1 MTSSLEK
8 RYPPIKLTNGTDA
21 IVPSTLRDSNTNT
34 NITNSTS
41 GQTMNVSVAGADY
54 GNGDY
59 EVKIGAL
66 NWGSNKTSAGASI
79 DTPAVGGL
87 FKIFETQTTAT
98 TSEDTLRL
106 GLTGNNHTTL
116 TGANSYNYVHNTQ
129 SQGILTLHTAMS
141 NSNFLFQNGI
151 ISSDNTSAEYYGA
164 FNGHNAFTIDF
175 YFSTLQ
181 SGPDRA
187 MFSVGGSQVDRQS
200 FTIYMHNGTIKI
212 SAGGASYSVDFSD
225 SFSNLND
232 GKIYH
237 LRCRYNGTTISSIAA
252 TNNVQLKIIESGQ
265 NIDAASYITKSF
277 LPPGTNLSIST
288 VNSDRLIYFGRH
300 ANKSSSIYNFIGKLH
315 YNLSIGHYLD
325 YAIDGGYEAATNNQA
340 VDNYYMTN
348 FIKDSDGS
356 KTHIASGTN
365 GIPGQWVSLKIP
377 AVAAVT
383 QYAYEDDPEEIIELS
398 AVDSSPNGI
407 IPTKFYIGGITEP
420 FPKTITVLGSTD
432 GTHYTT
438 IVDNAHKQ
446 LKDGTFE
453 MLVKTLNNTY
463 NEFVFI
469 FTQTTLP
476 GNYLEIT
483 ELGVYGYEP
492 SNTTFIDSTG
502 IGNSTL
508 KPMYYNDFTSHVF
521 DGNMFSYVN
530 ITPDEDISGSTPFTI
545 DINYSTDTVND
556 YLGPIFSM
564 GRDNVVAGNF
574 TIEQN
579 PLNTP
584 TNDHYTWRLN
594 NTHYISYANMLP
606 STATT
611 STDNTDSNFDTPHN
625 NSINLL
631 PDINTTHQLVVSSD
645 GSYNVNFMLD
655 GKIVKTELRQ
665 TSINEIKPNN
675 LNNGKDSM
683 FNISIGN
690 RTPKFSFNTPYN
702 GSNEFYFDGTTSNV
716 INLNDSGNIT
726 RNGTTLF
733 ANAGFAWMAD
743 NAARTVTFEMK
754 TTAVNGSNVVL
765 IGTGSTGTTSG
776 ERFNVVIDQYG
787 KLWISGYGPY
797 TSAASHNDI
806 RDGQWHFVSIS
817 WDGSN
822 IQIYLDKKL
831 VLTDGLTTLITPS
844 NGGVAYLGANVDPKL
859 NRYTGYLRNVH
870 FYNGNMHTDNKFKG
884 KIHRVA
890 VYKDLFIDDPQKI
903 KILDISGGVNVSK
916 VQNNSDLKIHSTGAL
931 QIPNHT
937 IDPEIITPEQSKG
950 SIYYNTMFNC
960 YKGYDGTSWKVIKG
974 GITNESGTVYVNSDA
989 NMSLFT
995 SHIGQNAVLDISM
1008 ENIEFKNDSNGN
1020 RLLIDIIGSGNLKGA
1035 KNIQGTPLSIVL
1047 KVKFDDSSRAIGV
1060 SQEIIKRFFDI
1071 ENVTEEDDGFF
1082 GTHGTTLDWGRGY
1095 IHSSTTDNNNTINS
1109 LATGDNNATV
1119 AANKDYIAIISYNGD
1134 KTITYTI
1141 YNETDDVTPVSI
1153 SETQDYYQNL
1163 TLNDG
1168 FYFGGDS
1175 NNWFEGTIYYMQ
1187 IHHHYFLTYAAFTQH
1202 VDGYIVLSS
1211 INEDIT
1217 MTNYG
1222 NVGIGSTNP
1231 QTTLD
1236 VNGSLGVSTDIE
1248 FYDPMFTSARG
1259 SVRYN
1264 NNNHVA
1270 NYSFILNGNQASLT
1284 DVYGSGESLVLNG
1297 SATTS
1302 YLGVALDGVDDY
1314 INIPSSILGFKN
1326 NDFTLSLW
1334 IEFKDVYPSTSIY
1347 TPIFSGGYND
1357 APSFSLAVDK
1367 NVPHKIYVI
1376 DTTGSL
1382 GNITNDNVYPN
1393 PVHLYTPDGT
1403 IHNYVISRKDG
1414 KMRLF
1419 IDGIKVLEY
1428 ITTVSFVDRDY
1439 QIGYAIPRNQTTPG
1453 PLNYAK
1459 IDVYRFDIWKNKG
1472 FNNAN
1477 DAKIIYDNGYINPD
1491 VPIVSNPAYQ
1501 SISLEHENATIG
1513 DGDYN
1518 NKLTISDGVTL
1529 SMNNGTSLDF
1539 NKTNTRIKNGRGNAE
1554 LNIGGSVAIGS
1565 TYDGLQVNTNTLYV
1579 EGAVGIGT
1587 TSILENDNM
1596 VIYDKTLAKDA
1607 VNISKAGSIIM
1618 DNSGGFNNEKMLY
1631 FPPCKIRPSSF
1642 KTLAHANL
1650 TTANGTSQNAEQIY
1664 VYFDVSQNN
1673 LSYGRGRYY
1682 LSMASV
1688 ETNNLGYKHLFS
1700 GIPSS
1705 GDTQHL
1711 VSKENN
1717 IYDNPSYI
1725 ANTNAP
1731 NYQDLGIY
1739 GWWFSLQMPN
1749 PITLDHFTVNLEKGT
1764 NPVIRRIKRVF
1775 VIATNDSVDY
1785 YKLGYFG
1792 GAGVHGSSVISS
1804 DANLAQFSYYAE
1816 QGKNMQSSPFLKYI
1830 FIVTQTNGDVNNV
1843 ALSSF
1848 RIYGSQGKLKIHQ
1861 SLNASRAYIGN
1872 KKPYFSYG
1880 VNNPITFNN
1889 TDVDLTA
1896 NGFKC
1901 IKGKAPRT
1909 FEFEINSI
1917 FNLSKGTSS
1926 IGTDTQYSNF
1936 IATGNRLSNKQTF
1949 NIRQAKDKLAIVRYG
1964 GLGQVDW
1971 DLSEDEVFDGHWHHY
1986 RITYDNDYFTCY
1998 VDHIKRPAYIGV
2010 HSNSNTEST
2019 DGYTIKDKSGE
2030 MNTQGDT
2037 NRIGRSNDNSYP
2049 SPFYGQMR
2057 NIHFYDHVSEGS
2069 ITFDVASS
2077 SQTSKMIMD
2086 NANAPN
2092 YLNTQG
2098 PNRIEIDNTSGIGV
2112 QMHLTSYDAIAGM
2125 GVGSINYIS
2134 EGDHHVFETENSFM
2148 DINKQRLYLPGP
2160 VNYNDL
2166 SLNNNY
2172 KYSEDF
2178 INNETGLNVNGS
2190 IYVDGPWTNPPTST
2204 DLSNRVFG
2212 AVDATTGYAKNNLI
2226 DGKISNTYTCFDG
2239 TQSLYNHDVS
2249 GGYKDY
2255 AIVDLMETKLT
2266 NKNYTTFMHLDGE
2279 ATYLWNGGTDNF
2291 VVVNQTYTIQNQY
2304 LNATE
2309 VIPTEAYMGGT
2320 HLNSNTGGTGYMV
2333 THITKVK
2340 INDYLFGILDPVTSG
2355 GTVWK
2360 MVRIEFAI
2368 ENNNV
2373 KINSISAKNRHNVTA
2388 PVTDALNIHYWIVPT
2403 ETKTVATSFAASDLG
2418 IYDLEFQIKNYT
2430 SEPYFTHG
2438 IDQEL
2443 YFDGTESSV
2452 VDLTQE
2458 GLTCVKGSNPR
2469 TIEFDFKTTSNNAG
2483 LISTGYGQTTT
2494 TEIIGASFNI
2504 KLISGALFFM
2514 GFNKDYTSPN
2524 ATGLNDDDWHTVKV
2538 TYSKPYLSF
2547 FVDNVLT
2554 DRVASSG
2561 TYDGTLITQDDNN
2574 VLGRSNDIDPSIHA
2588 SYYTGYLRNVRF
2600 YDYAQNDND
2609 YNIIYSY
2616 VPNFEQN
2623 DNYATYS
2630 YYKTHG
2636 KDCSQYSLFNSDLS
2650 LGVGK
2655 APSGESAV
2663 TFEPWTNFIK
2673 QNVLMLG
2680 EPDSSVNSQPDFI
2693 SLPKAEADHLKAQ
2706 NGFSIM
2712 FYAEIVEGNDTN
2724 SSTSLLSLN
2733 YSTLPAI
2740 TSAYYHSN
2748 GQFDV
2753 TIFNPSAAVAATNS
2767 GNKSINGITQFTFT
2781 FTTSSTKLYLNGE
2794 LIVTNN
2800 TAIDDGISSFSTDN
2814 DTNLWTI
2821 GQSVPYGFS
2830 NANESILP
2838 MKIYNVATFGKELSI
2853 NEINTIKC
2861 FSDNNVLN
2869 PLINTNKCA
2878 YGNTTIDVNRTIT
2891 NAIVE
2896 RDVQY
2901 IYNHNI
2907 KKISICPEHDAT
2919 PSMLRATRIV
2929 TNSKPANGSVDVNHL
2944 ELQGDGI
2951 LGGSSIHLNAAQK
2964 VIIDGSLNISGN
2976 VYYDVS
2982 GGIKTIIPDY
2992 LQHNSDIN
3000 APGFQIFANNED
3012 SGLKID
3018 ASGSNA
3024 QNPLIMGTS
3033 AGSAA
3038 NRNIAFSKN
3047 AGLHIQPD
3055 GQAGVNNENQRG
3067 TIDTHRGLDVSGTV
3081 FGIYPIG
3088 SIMMY
3093 PFQVDNIIDNNI
3105 SNNLPPGWKLC
3116 DGTSLV
3122 RTDYSEL
3129 FSIIGNTYG
3138 SANNSTFKL
3147 PNFNTHYYAYGSNTS
3162 TTTPNTMGND
3172 KMTSDQL
3179 TSHSHNVTATTPGD
3193 LSFKNAHS
3201 DTQNKIQYVTSA
3213 NGAMSNNHML
3223 PLFNSNVNAFRNM
3236 EWSNSNNAQVHRRSR
3251 FPHMY
3256 NIITPA
3262 GTSVATSGSGN
3273 NVIQVLYSNMANNNT
3288 DKINI
3293 NANLHLPFHINKDNV
3308 LDIANQDVTVTHSLS
3323 TTNSTNGNDNWLPKS
3338 TQMKSIIYTGVL

>member
-34 NITNSTS
+34 NIKDSTS
-41 GQTMNVSVAGADY
+41 GQTMNVSVTGADY

-79 DTPAVGGL
+79 ANPAVGGL

-141 NSNFLFQNGI
+141 NSNFLFRNGI
-151 ISSDNTSAEYYGA
+151 ISSDSTSAEYYGA
-164 FNGHNAFTIDF
+164 FNGNNAFTIDF

-187 MFSVGGSQVDRQS
+187 MFSVGGSQIDKQS

-212 SAGGASYSVDFSD
+212 SAGGATYSVDFSD

-237 LRCRYNGTTISSIAA
+237 LRCKYNGTTISSIAA
-252 TNNVQLKIIESGQ
+252 TNNVELKIIEAGQ

-277 LPPGTNLSIST
+277 LPTGTDYLSISIAI
-288 VNSDRLIYFGRH
+288 SDQLIYFGRH

-315 YNLSIGHYLD
+315 YNLSIGHNLD

-348 FIKDSDGS
+348 FIKDSDGN

-365 GIPGQWVSLKIP
+365 GIPGQWISLKIP

-383 QYAYEDDPEEIIELS
+383 QYADEDDPEEIIELS

-545 DINYSTDTVND
+545 DINYSTDTVNNH
-556 YLGPIFSM
+556 LGPIFSM
-564 GRDNVVAGNF
+564 GRDNVVAGNY

-579 PLNTP
+579 PLSSP

-606 STATT
+606 STATI
-611 STDNTDSNFDTPHN
+611 STDNANINFVTPHD

-631 PDINTTHQLVVSSD
+631 PDINTRHQLVVSSD

-665 TSINEIKPNN
+665 TTAHATKPNN

-726 RNGTTLF
+726 RNGTILF
-733 ANAGFAWMAD
+733 ANAGFAWMAG

-754 TTAVNGSNVVL
+754 TTAVNVGGVIL
-765 IGTGSTGTTSG
+765 IGTGDNNNGG
-776 ERFNVVIDQYG
+776 RFNVVIDQYG
-787 KLWISGYGPY
+787 KLWINAHNND
-797 TSAASHNDI
+797 TSHATHDDI

-817 WDGSN
+817 WDGTD

-831 VLTDGLTTLITPS
+831 VLTDDLTTLITPS

-870 FYNGNMHTDNKFKG
+870 FYNGNTHTDNKFKG

-1047 KVKFDDSSRAIGV
+1047 KVKFDDGSRAIGV

-1071 ENVTEEDDGFF
+1071 ENVAEDDGFF
-1082 GTHGTTLDWGRGY
+1082 GTHSTTSHWGRGY
-1095 IHSSTTDNNNTINS
+1095 LYSSTTDNNNTINS
-1109 LATGDNNATV
+1109 LGSGNNATV
-1119 AANKDYIAIISYNGD
+1119 ETNEDYIAIISYNGD

-1141 YNETDDVTPVSI
+1141 YNETTGGSGISI

-1175 NNWFEGTIYYMQ
+1175 NNWFDGTIYYMQ
-1187 IHHHYFLTYAAFTQH
+1187 IHHHYFSTYPAFTQH

-1264 NNNHVA
+1264 N
-1270 NYSFILNGNQASLT
+1270 
-1284 DVYGSGESLVLNG
+1284 
-1297 SATTS
+1297 
-1302 YLGVALDGVDDY
+1302 
-1314 INIPSSILGFKN
+1314 
-1326 NDFTLSLW
+1326 
-1334 IEFKDVYPSTSIY
+1334 
-1347 TPIFSGGYND
+1347 
-1357 APSFSLAVDK
+1357 
-1367 NVPHKIYVI
+1367 
-1376 DTTGSL
+1376 
-1382 GNITNDNVYPN
+1382 
-1393 PVHLYTPDGT
+1393 
-1403 IHNYVISRKDG
+1403 
-1414 KMRLF
+1414 
-1419 IDGIKVLEY
+1419 
-1428 ITTVSFVDRDY
+1428 
-1439 QIGYAIPRNQTTPG
+1439 
-1453 PLNYAK
+1453 
-1459 IDVYRFDIWKNKG
+1459 
-1472 FNNAN
+1472 
-1477 DAKIIYDNGYINPD
+1477 PD

-1501 SISLEHENATIG
+1501 SISLEHENATIANG
-1513 DGDYN
+1513 YYN

-1565 TYDGLQVNTNTLYV
+1565 TYDGLQVKTNTLYV

-1650 TTANGTSQNAEQIY
+1650 TNANGTSQTLAPNAEQID

-1711 VSKENN
+1711 VSKENT
-1717 IYDNPSYI
+1717 IYPNPSYI
-1725 ANTNAP
+1725 ASTNAP
-1731 NYQDLGIY
+1731 NYQDLNIY

-1889 TDVDLTA
+1889 TDVDLTD

-1926 IGTDTQYSNF
+1926 NGIDTQYSNF
-1936 IATGNRLSNKQTF
+1936 IATGNRLNNKQTF

-1964 GLGQVDW
+1964 DLVQVDW

-2010 HSNSNTEST
+2010 HNNSNTEST

-2030 MNTQGDT
+2030 MNTQGYD
-2037 NRIGRSNDNSYP
+2037 NRIGRSNDTSYRN
-2049 SPFYGQMR
+2049 PFYGQMR

-2069 ITFDVASS
+2069 ITFDVTSS
-2077 SQTSKMIMD
+2077 NQTSKMIMD

-2112 QMHLTSYDAIAGM
+2112 QMHLTSHDAIVGM

-2190 IYVDGPWTNPPTST
+2190 IYVDGPWTDGNPPSVT

-2239 TQSLYNHDVS
+2239 TQSLYNHSVA

-2291 VVVNQTYTIQNQY
+2291 VAVNQTYTIQNQY

-2340 INDYLFGILDPVTSG
+2340 INDYLFGILDPVDSNPTR
-2355 GTVWK
+2355 WK

-2373 KINSISAKNRHNVTA
+2373 IINSISAKNRHNVTA
-2388 PVTDALNIHYWIVPT
+2388 PVTDASNIDYWNNRT
-2403 ETKTVATSFAASDLG
+2403 HNKTDATSFTSGDLG

-2483 LISTGYGQTTT
+2483 LISTGYGQTTAT
-2494 TEIIGASFNI
+2494 HITGASFNI

-2554 DRVASSG
+2554 DRVASGG

-2574 VLGRSNDIDPSIHA
+2574 VLGRSNDMYDAYSGLSEA

-2616 VPNFEQN
+2616 VPNFKQN
-2623 DNYATYS
+2623 DSYATYS

-2650 LGVGK
+2650 LGVGTSPTG
-2655 APSGESAV
+2655 ASGS
-2663 TFEPWTNFIK
+2663 WNNFIV

-2680 EPDSSVNSQPDFI
+2680 EPNSSNNDSNQFV
-2693 SLPKAEADHLKAQ
+2693 SLPKEETDVLKSKD
-2706 NGFSIM
+2706 GFSIM
-2712 FYAEIVEGNDTN
+2712 VYAEVVKGNDYTGDDATILFDLG
-2724 SSTSLLSLN
+2724 STFGYGFGIRVLYWTDGN
-2733 YSTLPAI
+2733 YYVNIKDSTGNVSNATSGAMSAPSGINCFVLAI
-2740 TSAYYHSN
+2740 KNDSAK
-2748 GQFDV
+2748 F
-2753 TIFNPSAAVAATNS
+2753 
-2767 GNKSINGITQFTFT
+2767 
-2781 FTTSSTKLYLNGE
+2781 YLNGA
-2794 LIVTNN
+2794 LLVTNIPN
-2800 TAIDDGISSFSTDN
+2800 IANILNIPNGYWSIGSCVTATDYS
-2814 DTNLWTI
+2814 W
-2821 GQSVPYGFS
+2821 
-2830 NANESILP
+2830 P
-2838 MKIYNVATFGKELSI
+2838 MKIYNVATFGKELNK

-2861 FSDNNVLN
+2861 FSDNNTLS

-3024 QNPLIMGTS
+3024 QNPLIMGTTP
-3033 AGSAA
+3033 GSAVD
-3038 NRNIAFSKN
+3038 RNIAFSKN

-3055 GQAGVNNENQRG
+3055 GQAGVINKNQRG

-3105 SNNLPPGWKLC
+3105 SNNLPPGWELC
-3116 DGTSLV
+3116 DGSALS
-3122 RTDYSEL
+3122 RTNYSEL
-3129 FSIIGNTYG
+3129 FSIIGTTYG
-3138 SANNSTFKL
+3138 NGNNSTFKL
-3147 PNFNTHYYAYGSNTS
+3147 PNFNTHYYAFGTTNKTQETAFY
-3162 TTTPNTMGND
+3162 TTTYGNNS
-3172 KMTSDQL
+3172 MTTDQL
-3179 TSHSHNVTATTPGD
+3179 ADNPHSHGVTATSGN
-3193 LSFKNAHS
+3193 LSFNNA
-3201 DTQNKIQYVTSA
+3201 DINTQNKITYVTSA
-3213 NGAMSNNHML
+3213 DDAMANNHKL
-3223 PLFNSNVNAFRNM
+3223 PIFKDAQSINDTRSRNM
-3236 EWSNSNNAQVHRRSR
+3236 DWSENSGSR
-3251 FPHMY
+3251 ITKFSHIY

-3262 GTSVATSGSGN
+3262 GTSVANQNT
-3273 NVIQVLYSNMANNNT
+3273 LSNLM
-3288 DKINI
+3288 
-3293 NANLHLPFHINKDNV
+3293 NASETITTNDNMHLPFHASKDNV
-3308 LDIANQDVTVTHSLS
+3308 LDISNQDVTVTHSLTS
-3323 TTNSTNGNDNWLPKS
+3323 NNTGIGEPWLPKS

>member
-212 SAGGASYSVDFSD
+212 SAGGATYSVDFSD

-606 STATT
+606 STATI
-611 STDNTDSNFDTPHN
+611 STDNANINFVTPHD

-631 PDINTTHQLVVSSD
+631 PDINTRHQLVVSSD

-665 TSINEIKPNN
+665 TTAHATKPNN

-726 RNGTTLF
+726 RNGTILF
-733 ANAGFAWMAD
+733 ANAGFAWMAG

-754 TTAVNGSNVVL
+754 TTAVNVGGVIL
-765 IGTGSTGTTSG
+765 IGTGDNNNGG
-776 ERFNVVIDQYG
+776 RFNVVIDQYG
-787 KLWISGYGPY
+787 KLWINAHNND
-797 TSAASHNDI
+797 TSHATHDDI

-817 WDGSN
+817 WDGTD

-831 VLTDGLTTLITPS
+831 VLTDDLTTLITPS

-1008 ENIEFKNDSNGN
+1008 ENIEFKSDSNGN
-1020 RLLIDIIGSGNLKGA
+1020 RLLIDIIGSENLKGA

-1047 KVKFDDSSRAIGV
+1047 KVNFDGSSRNINV

-1187 IHHHYFLTYAAFTQH
+1187 IHHHYFLTYNAFTQH

-1264 NNNHVA
+1264 N
-1270 NYSFILNGNQASLT
+1270 
-1284 DVYGSGESLVLNG
+1284 
-1297 SATTS
+1297 
-1302 YLGVALDGVDDY
+1302 
-1314 INIPSSILGFKN
+1314 
-1326 NDFTLSLW
+1326 
-1334 IEFKDVYPSTSIY
+1334 
-1347 TPIFSGGYND
+1347 
-1357 APSFSLAVDK
+1357 
-1367 NVPHKIYVI
+1367 
-1376 DTTGSL
+1376 
-1382 GNITNDNVYPN
+1382 
-1393 PVHLYTPDGT
+1393 
-1403 IHNYVISRKDG
+1403 
-1414 KMRLF
+1414 
-1419 IDGIKVLEY
+1419 
-1428 ITTVSFVDRDY
+1428 
-1439 QIGYAIPRNQTTPG
+1439 
-1453 PLNYAK
+1453 
-1459 IDVYRFDIWKNKG
+1459 
-1472 FNNAN
+1472 
-1477 DAKIIYDNGYINPD
+1477 PD

-1501 SISLEHENATIG
+1501 SISLEHENATIANG
-1513 DGDYN
+1513 YYN

-1565 TYDGLQVNTNTLYV
+1565 TYDGLRVNTNTLYV

-1642 KTLAHANL
+1642 KTLADANL
-1650 TTANGTSQNAEQIY
+1650 TNANGTSQTLAPNAEQIE

-1711 VSKENN
+1711 VSKENT
-1717 IYDNPSYI
+1717 IYPIPSYI
-1725 ANTNAP
+1725 ASTNAP
-1731 NYQDLGIY
+1731 NYQDLNIY

-1764 NPVIRRIKRVF
+1764 NPVQRRIKRVF

-1792 GAGVHGSSVISS
+1792 GAGVHGSSVISN
-1804 DANLAQFSYYAE
+1804 DANLTHFSYYAE

-1830 FIVTQTNGDVNNV
+1830 FIVTQTNGDENNV

-1889 TDVDLTA
+1889 TYVDLTA

-1998 VDHIKRPAYIGV
+1998 VDHIKRPATSGV
-2010 HSNSNTEST
+2010 HNDGNTEST

-2037 NRIGRSNDNSYP
+2037 NRIGRSNDNSYH

-2112 QMHLTSYDAIAGM
+2112 QMHLTSRDAIAGM

-2190 IYVDGPWTNPPTST
+2190 IYVDGPWTDGNPPTST

-2279 ATYLWNGGTDNF
+2279 ATYLWNGGIDNF

-2340 INDYLFGILDPVTSG
+2340 INDYLFGILDPVDSNPTR
-2355 GTVWK
+2355 WK

-2388 PVTDALNIHYWIVPT
+2388 PVTDASNIDYWNNRT
-2403 ETKTVATSFAASDLG
+2403 HNKTPATSFAAGDLG

-2469 TIEFDFKTTSNNAG
+2469 TIEFDFKTTSTSNVG

-2554 DRVASSG
+2554 DRVASSVS
-2561 TYDGTLITQDDNN
+2561 YDGTLITQDDNN
-2574 VLGRSNDIDPSIHA
+2574 VLGRSNDIDPSRHA

-2616 VPNFEQN
+2616 VPNFEEN
-2623 DNYATYS
+2623 DSYATYS

-2655 APSGESAV
+2655 APSGASVV

-3033 AGSAA
+3033 AGNAVDNAA

-3081 FGIYPIG
+3081 FGIYPVG

-3093 PFQVDNIIDNNI
+3093 PYQVVNNI
-3105 SNNLPPGWKLC
+3105 SDNLPPGWKLC
-3116 DGTSLV
+3116 DGSTLS

-3129 FSIIGNTYG
+3129 YAIIGTTYDNGNG
-3138 SANNSTFKL
+3138 SSTFNL
-3147 PNFNTHYYAYGSNTS
+3147 PNFNTHYYAYGTNTS
-3162 TTTPNTMGND
+3162 TTGSYSTTFGHNSMTP
-3172 KMTSDQL
+3172 DQL
-3179 TSHSHNVTATTPGD
+3179 AIHNHNVTTTTTRPGD
-3193 LSFKNAHS
+3193 LSFHNA
-3201 DTQNKIQYVTSA
+3201 DINTQNKITYVTSDDGA
-3213 NGAMSNNHML
+3213 IIDGAITDGAMANNYKL
-3223 PLFNSNVNAFRNM
+3223 PIFKDDRSD
-3236 EWSNSNNAQVHRRSR
+3236 NNTRSR
-3251 FPHMY
+3251 NIDWSENSGSRITKFSHIY

-3262 GTSVATSGSGN
+3262 GTSVANQNT
-3273 NVIQVLYSNMANNNT
+3273 LSNLMNASVTITNNN
-3288 DKINI
+3288 
-3293 NANLHLPFHINKDNV
+3293 NLHQRFHINKDNV
-3308 LDIANQDVTVTHSLS
+3308 LDISNQDVTVTHSLTS
-3323 TTNSTNGNDNWLPKS
+3323 NNIGIGAPWLPKS

>member
-66 NWGSNKTSAGASI
+66 NWGSNKTSDDASI
-79 DTPAVGGL
+79 TNPAVGGL

-141 NSNFLFQNGI
+141 NSNFLFQNGS
-151 ISSDNTSAEYYGA
+151 ISSDDTSAEYYGA
-164 FNGHNAFTIDF
+164 FNGNNAFTIDF

-181 SGPDRA
+181 SGPNRA

-212 SAGGASYSVDFSD
+212 SAGGATNSVDFSD

-237 LRCRYNGTTISSIAA
+237 LRCKYNGTTISSIAA
-252 TNNVQLKIIESGQ
+252 TNNVELKIIEAGQ
-265 NIDAASYITKSF
+265 NINAASYIEKSF
-277 LPPGTNLSIST
+277 LSNSNVLSIST
-288 VNSDRLIYFGRH
+288 VGTDRLIYFGRH

-365 GIPGQWVSLKIP
+365 GIPGQWISLKIP

-407 IPTKFYIGGITEP
+407 IPTKFYIGGGITEP

-564 GRDNVVAGNF
+564 GRDNVVAGNY

-579 PLNTP
+579 PLSSP
-584 TNDHYTWRLN
+584 TNHYTWKLN

-606 STATT
+606 STATI
-611 STDNTDSNFDTPHN
+611 STDNTDSNFDTPHD

-631 PDINTTHQLVVSSD
+631 PDINTRHQLVVSSD

-665 TSINEIKPNN
+665 TSAHATKPNN

-690 RTPKFSFNTPYN
+690 RTPKFSFNKPYN
-702 GSNEFYFDGTTSNV
+702 GSNIFYFDGTSNDSV
-716 INLNDSGNIT
+716 INLNGSGGIT

-733 ANAGFAWMAD
+733 SNSGFAWMAG

-754 TTAVNGSNVVL
+754 TTQQYNDNRVI
-765 IGTGSTGTTSG
+765 IGTGSAGTTSG
-776 ERFNVVIDQYG
+776 GRFNVIIDGNG
-787 KLWISGYGPY
+787 KLFVSRAGTY
-797 TSAASHNDI
+797 TSAASHGDI

-831 VLTDGLTTLITPS
+831 VSTQSLAALTTPS
-844 NGGVAYLGANVDPKL
+844 NGGVAYLGANVDGTN

-870 FYNGNMHTDNKFKG
+870 FYNGNTHTDNKFKG

-974 GITNESGTVYVNSDA
+974 GITNESGTVYVNSDT

-1008 ENIEFKNDSNGN
+1008 ENIEFKSDSNGN
-1020 RLLIDIIGSGNLKGA
+1020 RLLIDIIGSENLKGA

-1047 KVKFDDSSRAIGV
+1047 KVKFDSGSRAIGV

-1082 GTHGTTLDWGRGY
+1082 GTTSDWGRGY
-1095 IHSSTTDNNNTINS
+1095 IHSGTTDNTDTINS
-1109 LATGDNNATV
+1109 LAGGTDNAPV

-1187 IHHHYFLTYAAFTQH
+1187 IHHHYFSSYAAFTQH

-1297 SATTS
+1297 GAATS

-1326 NDFTLSLW
+1326 KDFTLSLW
-1334 IEFKDVYPSTSIY
+1334 IEFKDVSPPTSDYI
-1347 TPIFSGGYND
+1347 PIFSGGYNN
-1357 APSFSLAVDK
+1357 APSFSLAITETS
-1367 NVPHKIYVI
+1367 PRYIYVI
-1376 DTTGSL
+1376 DTIDN
-1382 GNITNDNVYPN
+1382 NIPNDNVYPN

-1428 ITTVSFVDRDY
+1428 ITTVSFVDIDY
-1439 QIGYAIPRNQTTPG
+1439 QIGYALPRNPD
-1453 PLNYAK
+1453 NYAK

-1477 DAKIIYDNGYINPD
+1477 DAKIIFDNGYINPD

-1565 TYDGLQVNTNTLYV
+1565 TYDGLQVKTNTLYV

-1642 KTLAHANL
+1642 KTLTGTDL
-1650 TTANGTSQNAEQIY
+1650 TNANGSTSPDAEQIY

-1688 ETNNLGYKHLFS
+1688 DTNNLGYKHLFS

-1705 GDTQHL
+1705 SDTQHL
-1711 VSKENN
+1711 VSMENN

-1889 TDVDLTA
+1889 GDVDLTA

-1917 FNLSKGTSS
+1917 HNLPYTM
-1926 IGTDTQYSNF
+1926 TDSTMFVS
-1936 IATGNRLSNKQTF
+1936 TGYPYNNHTF
-1949 NIRQAKDKLAIVRYG
+1949 NIRQFNDNLNIMGFYNDHVS
-1964 GLGQVDW
+1964 W
-1971 DLSEDEVFDGHWHHY
+1971 TLSQDEVFDGHWHHY

-1998 VDHIKRPAYIGV
+1998 VDHIKRPATSGV
-2010 HSNSNTEST
+2010 HNYSNTEST
-2019 DGYTIKDKSGE
+2019 DGYTIKLKANGGL
-2030 MNTQGDT
+2030 NTLGDV
-2037 NRIGRSNDNSYP
+2037 NRIGKSNHSSYP
-2049 SPFYGQMR
+2049 SRFYGQMR

-2112 QMHLTSYDAIAGM
+2112 QMHLTSYDANTAGM

-2204 DLSNRVFG
+2204 ELSNRVFG
-2212 AVDATTGYAKNNLI
+2212 AVDANGYAKNNLI
-2226 DGKISNTYTCFDG
+2226 DGKTSNTYTCFDG
-2239 TQSLYNHDVS
+2239 TQSLYNHSVA

-2291 VVVNQTYTIQNQY
+2291 VELDQTYTIQNQY

-2320 HLNSNTGGTGYMV
+2320 SMNTNTGGTGYMV

-2340 INDYLFGILDPVTSG
+2340 INDYLFGILDPDPNYSDR
-2355 GTVWK
+2355 WK
-2360 MVRIEFAI
+2360 MVRIKFAI

-2373 KINSISAKNRHNVTA
+2373 KINLISTKNKYNVTA
-2388 PVTDALNIHYWIVPT
+2388 PVTDAENIGYWNNPT
-2403 ETKTVATSFAASDLG
+2403 NPKIVATSFTAGELG

-2430 SEPYFTHG
+2430 SEPYFTHC

-2469 TIEFDFKTTSNNAG
+2469 TIEFDFKTSSNNAG
-2483 LISTGYGQTTT
+2483 LISTGYGQTTAT
-2494 TEIIGASFNI
+2494 QINGASFNI

-2554 DRVASSG
+2554 DRVASGG
-2561 TYDGTLITQDDNN
+2561 TYDGTLINTQDDNN
-2574 VLGRSNDIDPSIHA
+2574 VLGRSNDIDPSDA

-2616 VPNFEQN
+2616 VPNFEEN
-2623 DNYATYS
+2623 DSYATYS

-2655 APSGESAV
+2655 APSGTGATAV

-2693 SLPKAEADHLKAQ
+2693 SLPKAEAEHLKSQ
-2706 NGFSIM
+2706 TGFSIM
-2712 FYAEIVEGNDTN
+2712 FYAEIVQGNDTN

-2733 YSTLPAI
+2733 YSNRPAI

-2748 GQFDV
+2748 GQFNV
-2753 TIFNPSAAVAATNS
+2753 KIFNPSAAGATNS

-2781 FTTSSTKLYLNGE
+2781 FTNNSTKLYLNGE
-2794 LIVTNN
+2794 LIVTND
-2800 TAIDDGISSFSTDN
+2800 TPIVGGISSFSTGN

-2821 GQSVPYGFS
+2821 GEMVPRGF
-2830 NANESILP
+2830 NDAAESIWP

-2982 GGIKTIIPDY
+2982 GGIKTFIPDY
-2992 LQHNSDIN
+2992 LQHNSDAN

-3024 QNPLIMGTS
+3024 KNPLIMGTT
-3033 AGSAA
+3033 GSAVD
-3038 NRNIAFSKN
+3038 RNIAFSKN

-3055 GQAGVNNENQRG
+3055 GQAGVINKNQRG
-3067 TIDTHRGLDVSGTV
+3067 TTIDTHRGLDVSGTV
-3081 FGIYPIG
+3081 FGIYPVG

-3093 PFQVDNIIDNNI
+3093 PFQVDNTNPNFNI
-3105 SNNLPPGWKLC
+3105 MPGWKLC

-3122 RTDYSEL
+3122 TTDYSEL
-3129 FSIIGNTYG
+3129 YAIIGNTYG
-3138 SANNSTFKL
+3138 NGNGNDTFSL
-3147 PNFNTHYYAYGSNTS
+3147 PDFDTNYYAYGSNTLN
-3162 TTTPNTMGND
+3162 TTPNTMGND
-3172 KMTSDQL
+3172 KMTSNQL
-3179 TSHSHNVTATTPGD
+3179 ASHSHAVTATPGD
-3193 LSFKNAHS
+3193 LSFNNAHG
-3201 DTQNKIQYVTSA
+3201 DTQNKIQYVRSDGNTS
-3213 NGAMSNNHML
+3213 MSDNFIL
-3223 PLFNSNVNAFRNM
+3223 PKFKGLNVDGNRHD
-3236 EWSNSNNAQVHRRSR
+3236 HRRFYKYLRWFNTSGSR
-3251 FPHMY
+3251 RSQYSHLY

-3262 GTSVATSGSGN
+3262 GTSVSNANSKDDVVQKTDYGN
-3273 NVIQVLYSNMANNNT
+3273 NFSNIGNT
-3288 DKINI
+3288 NQD
-3293 NANLHLPFHINKDNV
+3293 NAHLPFHTNTDNV
-3308 LDIANQDVTVTHSLS
+3308 LDITNQDVTVTHSLS
-3323 TTNSTNGNDNWLPKS
+3323 TTNNTNGNDNWLPKS

>member
-34 NITNSTS
+34 NIKDSTS

-79 DTPAVGGL
+79 TTPAVGGL
-87 FKIFETQTTAT
+87 FKIFETQTSAT

-141 NSNFLFQNGI
+141 NSNFLFQNGS

-164 FNGHNAFTIDF
+164 FNGNYAFTIDF

-187 MFSVGGSQVDRQS
+187 MFSVGGSQADGQS

-225 SFSNLND
+225 SFSNLNN

-237 LRCRYNGTTISSIAA
+237 LRCRYLGTTISLTA
-252 TNNVQLKIIESGQ
+252 TNNVQLKIIEAGQ

-277 LPPGTNLSIST
+277 LPNDTVLSIST
-288 VNSDRLIYFGRH
+288 ADTDQLIYFGRH

-365 GIPGQWVSLKIP
+365 GIPGQWISLKIP

-383 QYAYEDDPEEIIELS
+383 LYAHEDDPEETIELS

-545 DINYSTDTVND
+545 DINYSTDTVNN

-564 GRDNVVAGNF
+564 GRDNVVAGNY

-579 PLNTP
+579 PLSSP
-584 TNDHYTWRLN
+584 TNHYTWKLN

-611 STDNTDSNFDTPHN
+611 STSNVNSNFNTPHD

-631 PDINTTHQLVVSSD
+631 PDINTRHQLVVSSD

-665 TSINEIKPNN
+665 TSINPTKPNN

-726 RNGTTLF
+726 RNGTILF
-733 ANAGFAWMAD
+733 ANAGFAWMAG

-754 TTAVNGSNVVL
+754 TTAVNVGDVIL
-765 IGTGSTGTTSG
+765 IGTGDNNNGG
-776 ERFNVVIDQYG
+776 RFNVVIDQYG
-787 KLWISGYGPY
+787 KLLINAHHND
-797 TSAASHNDI
+797 TSPATHDDI

-822 IQIYLDKKL
+822 IQIYLDKIL
-831 VLTDGLTTLITPS
+831 VLTHSLTTLNTPV
-844 NGGVAYLGANVDPKL
+844 NGGVAYLGANVNGDDNL
-859 NRYTGYLRNVH
+859 YTGYLRNVH

-1008 ENIEFKNDSNGN
+1008 ENIEFKSDSNGN
-1020 RLLIDIIGSGNLKGA
+1020 RLLIDIIGSENLKGA

-1047 KVKFDDSSRAIGV
+1047 KFNFDGSSRAIDV

-1071 ENVTEEDDGFF
+1071 ENVAEDDGFF
-1082 GTHGTTLDWGRGY
+1082 GTHGTTSDWGRGY
-1095 IHSSTTDNNNTINS
+1095 LYSSTTDNNNTINS
-1109 LATGDNNATV
+1109 LATGGNNATV
-1119 AANKDYIAIISYNGD
+1119 AANKYYIAIISYNGD

-1264 NNNHVA
+1264 NQVAVTDYGFILNENHVPD
-1270 NYSFILNGNQASLT
+1270 YSFILNGNLASVT
-1284 DVYGSGESLVLNG
+1284 DVYGSGASLELKG
-1297 SATTS
+1297 GATTS
-1302 YLGVALDGVDDY
+1302 YHGVQLDGVDDY
-1314 INIPSSILGFKN
+1314 INIPKSILSFTGN
-1326 NDFTLSLW
+1326 FTLSLW
-1334 IEFKDVYPSTSIY
+1334 IEAKNATNL
-1347 TPIFSGGYND
+1347 TRIFSGGHDYS
-1357 APSFSLAVDK
+1357 PSFNLSVASNSMSIGIFNKNTDTYGENNFSTALYAVDG
-1367 NVPHKIYVI
+1367 I
-1376 DTTGSL
+1376 
-1382 GNITNDNVYPN
+1382 
-1393 PVHLYTPDGT
+1393 
-1403 IHNYVISRKDG
+1403 IHNYVISRKSG
-1414 KMRLF
+1414 TMRLF
-1419 IDGIKVLEY
+1419 IDGIKLLEY
-1428 ITTVSFVDRDY
+1428 SNNYSFVNEDY
-1439 QIGYAIPRNQTTPG
+1439 QIGYAIPQDQG
-1453 PLNYAK
+1453 IYAK
-1459 IDVYRFDIWKNKG
+1459 FDVYRFDIWNNKG
-1472 FNNAN
+1472 FDSVN
-1477 DAKIIYDNGYINPD
+1477 DAKIIFDGGYNINIQFLPL
-1491 VPIVSNPAYQ
+1491 SAYQ

-1642 KTLAHANL
+1642 KTLAHENL
-1650 TTANGTSQNAEQIY
+1650 TNANGTSQTLAPNTEQIY

-1711 VSKENN
+1711 VSKENT
-1717 IYDNPSYI
+1717 IYPNPSYI
-1725 ANTNAP
+1725 ASTNAP
-1731 NYQDLGIY
+1731 NYQDLNIY

-1917 FNLSKGTSS
+1917 FNLSEGTTSN
-1926 IGTDTQYSNF
+1926 GNTTQFSNF
-1936 IATGNRLSNKQTF
+1936 IATGNRYNNKQTF
-1949 NIRQAKDKLAIVRYG
+1949 NIRQAKDKLGIVRYG
-1964 GLGQVDW
+1964 GLVHVNW

-2010 HSNSNTEST
+2010 HSNDNTEST

-2112 QMHLTSYDAIAGM
+2112 QMHLTSRDAIAGM

-2255 AIVDLMETKLT
+2255 AIVNLEETTLT

-2291 VVVNQTYTIQNQY
+2291 VELNQTYTIQNQY

-2340 INDYLFGILDPVTSG
+2340 INDYIFGILDPDPNYSDR
-2355 GTVWK
+2355 WK

-2373 KINSISAKNRHNVTA
+2373 IINSISTKERYNVTA
-2388 PVTDALNIHYWIVPT
+2388 PVTDALNIQYWIVQNVT
-2403 ETKTVATSFAASDLG
+2403 NTNATSFTSGDLG
-2418 IYDLEFQIKNYT
+2418 IFDLDFQIKNYT

-2452 VDLTQE
+2452 VDLTLE

-2469 TIEFDFKTTSNNAG
+2469 TIEFDFKTTSTSDVG

-2554 DRVASSG
+2554 DRVASSVS
-2561 TYDGTLITQDDNN
+2561 YDGTLINTQDDNN
-2574 VLGRSNDIDPSIHA
+2574 VLGRSNDIVPYSHA

-2616 VPNFEQN
+2616 VPNFEEN
-2623 DNYATYS
+2623 DSYATYS

-2655 APSGESAV
+2655 APSGTSAV

-2712 FYAEIVEGNDTN
+2712 FYAEIVQGNDNNDDTQLISIN
-2724 SSTSLLSLN
+2724 YNSRPSIVVAYLSGKFRIDSFNKVSDNNLVESSTMSFPSGIN
-2733 YSTLPAI
+2733 QFTLTV
-2740 TSAYYHSN
+2740 TS
-2748 GQFDV
+2748 
-2753 TIFNPSAAVAATNS
+2753 SAQ
-2767 GNKSINGITQFTFT
+2767 KLYINGT
-2781 FTTSSTKLYLNGE
+2781 
-2794 LIVTNN
+2794 LIVNN
-2800 TAIDDGISSFSTDN
+2800 VYTITDGIIGFPTGN

-2861 FSDNNVLN
+2861 FSDNNALS

-3018 ASGSNA
+3018 ASGSDA
-3024 QNPLIMGTS
+3024 QNPLIMGTT
-3033 AGSAA
+3033 GSAA

-3081 FGIYPIG
+3081 FGIYPVG

-3093 PFQVDNIIDNNI
+3093 PYQVVNNI

-3116 DGTSLV
+3116 DGSTLS
-3122 RTDYSEL
+3122 RTNYSEL
-3129 FSIIGNTYG
+3129 YAIIGNTYG
-3138 SANNSTFKL
+3138 NGNGSSTFNL
-3147 PNFNTHYYAYGSNTS
+3147 PNFNTHYYAFGTNTS
-3162 TTTPNTMGND
+3162 TTGSYSTTFGNNSMTPG
-3172 KMTSDQL
+3172 QL
-3179 TSHSHNVTATTPGD
+3179 AIHNHNVTTTTFGD
-3193 LSFKNAHS
+3193 LSFHNA
-3201 DTQNKIQYVTSA
+3201 DINTQNKITYVTSA
-3213 NGAMSNNHML
+3213 DGAMANNHKL
-3223 PLFNSNVNAFRNM
+3223 PIFKDDRRSDN
-3236 EWSNSNNAQVHRRSR
+3236 NNARSR
-3251 FPHMY
+3251 NIDWSGNGSRITKFSHIY

-3262 GTSVATSGSGN
+3262 GTSVANQNTHSN
-3273 NVIQVLYSNMANNNT
+3273 LMNVSETITNNNT
-3288 DKINI
+3288 
-3293 NANLHLPFHINKDNV
+3293 LHQPFHIYKDNV
-3308 LDIANQDVTVTHSLS
+3308 LDISNQDVTVTHSLTS
-3323 TTNSTNGNDNWLPKS
+3323 NNTGIGAPWLPKS

>member
-34 NITNSTS
+34 NIKDSTS
-41 GQTMNVSVAGADY
+41 GQTMNVSVTGADY

-79 DTPAVGGL
+79 ANPAVGGL

-151 ISSDNTSAEYYGA
+151 ISSDSTSAEYYGA
-164 FNGHNAFTIDF
+164 FNGNNAFTIDF

-187 MFSVGGSQVDRQS
+187 MFSVGGSQIDKQS

-237 LRCRYNGTTISSIAA
+237 LRCKYNGTTVSTVTP
-252 TNNVQLKIIESGQ
+252 TNEIGLKIIEAGQ
-265 NIDAASYITKSF
+265 NISAASYITKSF
-277 LPPGTNLSIST
+277 LPNNT
-288 VNSDRLIYFGRH
+288 VLNINPASSDHLIYFGRH

-315 YNLSIGHYLD
+315 YNLSIGHNLD

-348 FIKDSDGS
+348 FIKDSDGD

-365 GIPGQWVSLKIP
+365 GIPGQWISLKIP

-398 AVDSSPNGI
+398 AVDSTPNGI

-453 MLVKTLNNTY
+453 MLVKPLNNTY

-579 PLNTP
+579 PLSRP
-584 TNDHYTWRLN
+584 TNDHYTWSLN
-594 NTHYISYANMLP
+594 NTDYISYANMLP
-606 STATT
+606 STATI
-611 STDNTDSNFDTPHN
+611 STNNTDSNFDTPHD

-631 PDINTTHQLVVSSD
+631 PDINTRHQLVVSSD

-665 TSINEIKPNN
+665 TTAHATKPNN

-690 RTPKFSFNTPYN
+690 RTPKFSFNKPYN

-726 RNGTTLF
+726 RNETTLF
-733 ANAGFAWMAD
+733 SNSGFAWMAD

-754 TTAVNGSNVVL
+754 TTAVNGSSVVL

-776 ERFNVVIDQYG
+776 GRFNVIINSSG
-787 KLWISGYGPY
+787 KLVVSRSG
-797 TSAASHNDI
+797 TSKSATSHNNI

-817 WDGSN
+817 WDGTD

-831 VLTDGLTTLITPS
+831 VLTSGLDTLFTPS
-844 NGGVAYLGANVDPKL
+844 NGGVAYLGANVDGD
-859 NRYTGYLRNVH
+859 NNIYTGYLRNVH

-1020 RLLIDIIGSGNLKGA
+1020 RLLIDIIGSENLKGA

-1047 KVKFDDSSRAIGV
+1047 KVKFDGGSRAIGV

-1082 GTHGTTLDWGRGY
+1082 GTHGTTSDWGRGY
-1095 IHSSTTDNNNTINS
+1095 LYSSTTDNNNTINS
-1109 LATGDNNATV
+1109 LGSGNNATV
-1119 AANKDYIAIISYNGD
+1119 EANKDYIAIISYNGD

-1175 NNWFEGTIYYMQ
+1175 NNWFKGTIYYMQ
-1187 IHHHYFLTYAAFTQH
+1187 IHHHYFSSYTAFTQH

-1236 VNGSLGVSTDIE
+1236 VNGSLGVSTYIE

-1314 INIPSSILGFKN
+1314 INIPKSILGFTNK
-1326 NDFTLSLW
+1326 DFTLSLW
-1334 IEFKDVYPSTSIY
+1334 IEFKDVSPSTSIY
-1347 TPIFSGGYND
+1347 TPIISGGYNN
-1357 APSFSLAVDK
+1357 APSFSLAVNIDS
-1367 NVPHKIYVI
+1367 PHKIYVI
-1376 DTTGSL
+1376 DTRGSL
-1382 GNITNDNVYPN
+1382 GSITNDNHYPN
-1393 PVHLYTPDGT
+1393 PDHFYTYAT

-1428 ITTVSFVDRDY
+1428 ITTVSFVDIDY
-1439 QIGYAIPRNQTTPG
+1439 QIGYALPRD

-1472 FNNAN
+1472 FNNA
-1477 DAKIIYDNGYINPD
+1477 KIIFDNGY
-1491 VPIVSNPAYQ
+1491 SNPAYQ
-1501 SISLEHENATIG
+1501 SISLEHENATI
-1513 DGDYN
+1513 DDSDYN

-1565 TYDGLQVNTNTLYV
+1565 TYDGLHVNTNTLYV

-1631 FPPCKIRPSSF
+1631 FPPCKIRPTSF
-1642 KTLAHANL
+1642 KTLTGTDL
-1650 TTANGTSQNAEQIY
+1650 TTVNGTSQNGAPDAEQIY

-1688 ETNNLGYKHLFS
+1688 ETSNLGYKHLFS

-1705 GDTQHL
+1705 LDTQHL
-1711 VSKENN
+1711 VSNEYN
-1717 IYDNPSYI
+1717 IYPSPSYI
-1725 ANTNAP
+1725 ANTTAP
-1731 NYQDLGIY
+1731 NYQDLNIY

-1749 PITLDHFTVNLEKGT
+1749 PITLDHFTVNLENGGY
-1764 NPVIRRIKRVF
+1764 PVQRRIKRVF

-1804 DANLAQFSYYAE
+1804 DANVAQFSYYAE

-1830 FIVTQTNGDVNNV
+1830 FVVTQTNGDVNNV

-1917 FNLSKGTSS
+1917 HNLP
-1926 IGTDTQYSNF
+1926 
-1936 IATGNRLSNKQTF
+1936 TGDRTMFVSTGYASDNHAF
-1949 NIRQAKDKLAIVRYG
+1949 NIRQYNDNLNIMGYYNDHVS
-1964 GLGQVDW
+1964 W
-1971 DLSEDEVFDGHWHHY
+1971 TLSQDEVFDGHWHHY

-1998 VDHIKRPAYIGV
+1998 VDHIKRLATSGV
-2010 HSNSNTEST
+2010 HNGVNTEST
-2019 DGYTIKDKSGE
+2019 DGYTIKLKANGGL
-2030 MNTQGDT
+2030 NTLGDT
-2037 NRIGRSNDNSYP
+2037 NRIGKSNHTSYP
-2049 SPFYGQMR
+2049 SRFYGQMR

-2112 QMHLTSYDAIAGM
+2112 QMHLTSYDANTGM

-2190 IYVDGPWTNPPTST
+2190 IYVDGPWTNSPTST

-2239 TQSLYNHDVS
+2239 TQSLYNHSVA

-2279 ATYLWNGGTDNF
+2279 ATYLWNGGTNNF

-2320 HLNSNTGGTGYMV
+2320 SMDTNTGGTGYMV

-2340 INDYLFGILDPVTSG
+2340 FNDYIFGILDPDPNYSDR
-2355 GTVWK
+2355 WK
-2360 MVRIEFAI
+2360 MVRIKFAI

-2373 KINSISAKNRHNVTA
+2373 IINSISTKERDSVTA
-2388 PVTDALNIHYWIVPT
+2388 PVTDAENIDYWNNPT
-2403 ETKTVATSFAASDLG
+2403 NTKIVATSFTSSDLG

-2469 TIEFDFKTTSNNAG
+2469 TIEFDFKTSSDNNNAG
-2483 LISTGYGQTTT
+2483 LISTGYGQTTSASR
-2494 TEIIGASFNI
+2494 IGASFNI
-2504 KLISGALFFM
+2504 KLYNGALFFM
-2514 GFNKDYTSPN
+2514 GFNKDYASSNSTS
-2524 ATGLNDDDWHTVKV
+2524 LNDNNWHTVKV

-2561 TYDGTLITQDDNN
+2561 SYDGTLLTQDDNN
-2574 VLGRSNDIDPSIHA
+2574 VLGRSNDMYGNDA

-2616 VPNFEQN
+2616 VPNFKQN
-2623 DNYATYS
+2623 DSYATYS

-2650 LGVGK
+2650 LGVGTSPTG
-2655 APSGESAV
+2655 ASGS
-2663 TFEPWTNFIK
+2663 WNNFIV

-2680 EPDSSVNSQPDFI
+2680 EPNSSNNDSNQFV
-2693 SLPKAEADHLKAQ
+2693 SLPKEETDVLKSKD
-2706 NGFSIM
+2706 GFSIM
-2712 FYAEIVEGNDTN
+2712 VYAEVVKGNDYTGDDATILFDLGSIHGYGFGIRVLYWTDGKYHVN
-2724 SSTSLLSLN
+2724 IKDSAGNVSNATSGAMSAPSGINCFVL
-2733 YSTLPAI
+2733 AI
-2740 TSAYYHSN
+2740 KNDSAK
-2748 GQFDV
+2748 F
-2753 TIFNPSAAVAATNS
+2753 
-2767 GNKSINGITQFTFT
+2767 
-2781 FTTSSTKLYLNGE
+2781 YLNGS
-2794 LIVTNN
+2794 LLVTNIPN
-2800 TAIDDGISSFSTDN
+2800 IVNIVNILNIPNGYWSIGSCVTATDYS
-2814 DTNLWTI
+2814 W
-2821 GQSVPYGFS
+2821 
-2830 NANESILP
+2830 P

-2976 VYYDVS
+2976 VYYDMS
-2982 GGIKTIIPDY
+2982 GGIKTFIPDY
-2992 LQHNSDIN
+2992 LQHNSDAN

-3018 ASGSNA
+3018 ASGSNVK
-3024 QNPLIMGTS
+3024 NPLIMGTT
-3033 AGSAA
+3033 GSAVD
-3038 NRNIAFSKN
+3038 RNIAFSKN

-3093 PFQVDNIIDNNI
+3093 PFQVDNTNPNFNI
-3105 SNNLPPGWKLC
+3105 MPGWKLC
-3116 DGTSLV
+3116 DGTSLP

-3129 FSIIGNTYG
+3129 YAIIGNTYG
-3138 SANNSTFKL
+3138 NGNGNDTFSL
-3147 PNFNTHYYAYGSNTS
+3147 PDFDTNYYAYGSNTS

-3172 KMTSDQL
+3172 KMTSNQL
-3179 TSHSHNVTATTPGD
+3179 ASHNHAVTATPGD
-3193 LSFKNAHS
+3193 LYFNNAHG
-3201 DTQNKIQYVTSA
+3201 DTQNKIQYVRSNGNTS
-3213 NGAMSNNHML
+3213 MSDNFIL
-3223 PLFNSNVNAFRNM
+3223 PLFKGLNVDGDASTSKRFYKYLTWYNI
-3236 EWSNSNNAQVHRRSR
+3236 SSSRRSR
-3251 FPHMY
+3251 YSHIY

-3262 GTSVATSGSGN
+3262 GTSVSNADSKDDVVQKTD
-3273 NVIQVLYSNMANNNT
+3273 YSTANKNFSNNN
-3288 DKINI
+3288 
-3293 NANLHLPFHINKDNV
+3293 AHLPFHANTDNV
-3308 LDIANQDVTVTHSLS
+3308 LDITNQDVTVTHSLS
-3323 TTNSTNGNDNWLPKS
+3323 TTNNTNGNDNWLPKS